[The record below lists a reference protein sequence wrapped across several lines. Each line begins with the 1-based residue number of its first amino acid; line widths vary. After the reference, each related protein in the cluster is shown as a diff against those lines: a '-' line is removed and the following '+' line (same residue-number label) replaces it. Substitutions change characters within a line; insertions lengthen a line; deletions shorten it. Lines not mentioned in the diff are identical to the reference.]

1 MKTFQIGS
9 HLSISGDTLQEAIEN
24 DFSRIADHLHLGNA
38 AGYQLDSVWYEYDKS
53 AHGVM
58 LHITAH
64 GSDMLVNYDPDKD
77 PPKEHSIFIKADP
90 EECPERVNI
99 ELVDSSVPF
108 DPFDDVCISTP
119 DAAMGTMLGLINEVG
134 AHHCKIHREG
144 DVTTQVTLHFPTLC
158 TTQPLKYAEYCRAE
172 LARRRPKDDKETAR
186 LMERIATLAAETVS
200 HPTARFISETLFRSR
215 VSTYFQSRNKVTA
228 LSKIRREKGI
238 TQQQL
243 ADASQVSVRQLQN
256 YEKCPGSTL
265 FSASKYVPQR
275 LADALGVSVSSIIDS
290 QGFPILV
297 DQ

>member
-1 MKTFQIGS
+1 MKTYQIGS
-9 HLSISGDTLQEAIEN
+9 NLSISGDTLQGAIESN
-24 DFSRIADHLHLGNA
+24 FSRIADHLHLGNV
-38 AGYQLDSVWYEYDKS
+38 AGYQLDCVWYEYDKS

-64 GSDMLVNYDPDKD
+64 GNDMLVSYDPDKD
-77 PPKEHSIFIKADP
+77 PPKEHTIFIKADP
-90 EECPERVNI
+90 EECLERVDI

-108 DPFDDVCISTP
+108 DPFDDSCISTP

-134 AHHCKIHREG
+134 ANHCKIHSED
-144 DVTTQVTLHFPTLC
+144 DVTTQVTLHFPTLS

-200 HPTARFISETLFRSR
+200 HPSVRFVSESLFRSR
-215 VSTYFQSRNKVTA
+215 VATYFQTWNKVTA
-228 LSKIRREKGI
+228 LSKIRREKGL

-243 ADASQVSVRQLQN
+243 ADAAQMSVRQLIN

-290 QGFPILV
+290 QGFAVLV
-297 DQ
+297 DR